1 VVWYTSGE
9 ISLMCVYSLTFC
21 RGTSTPYS
29 FKYSSNGNRKASND
43 KQSTKY
49 IYLKFVKM
57 LQNTFSFFVLKQP
70 SCDVTIN
77 IQMYLTMADCWE
89 IFNEWFFY
97 KSAQYVL
104 SHSDIVNNNGRLG
117 WSIYTDKIHSHK
129 MSQEL
134 RFRCYIYSRTS
145 CVSFG
150 YNDCFL
156 ES

>member
-1 VVWYTSGE
+1 
-9 ISLMCVYSLTFC
+9 MCVYSLTFC

-77 IQMYLTMADCWE
+77 IQMYLTMADC
-89 IFNEWFFY
+89 
-97 KSAQYVL
+97 
-104 SHSDIVNNNGRLG
+104 
-117 WSIYTDKIHSHK
+117 
-129 MSQEL
+129 
-134 RFRCYIYSRTS
+134 
-145 CVSFG
+145 
-150 YNDCFL
+150 
-156 ES
+156 